1 MRDQELLG
9 SYGNGL
15 GRRRK
20 NSILGMGAGQDSNCE
35 GFNIQVDRVPELL
48 EAPVNLYF
56 ASF

>member
-15 GRRRK
+15 GRRK

>member
-1 MRDQELLG
+1 MREPRTVGILWEWT
-9 SYGNGL
+9 
-15 GRRRK
+15 RK
-20 NSILGMGAGQDSNCE
+20 KKKEQYLGMGAWQDSNCE